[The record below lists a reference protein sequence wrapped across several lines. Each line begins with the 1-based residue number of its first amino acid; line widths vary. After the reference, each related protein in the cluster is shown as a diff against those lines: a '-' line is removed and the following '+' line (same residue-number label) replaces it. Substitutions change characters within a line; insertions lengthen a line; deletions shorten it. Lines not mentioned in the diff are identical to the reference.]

1 MPGVPDQVGLF
12 ISVPVFLAS
21 AVTVVLM
28 GIQLAKY
35 GDALATLTGWGRL
48 FVGSI
53 LVALATSLPELSNN
67 ITAVRIDEPE
77 LALGD
82 ILGSNMVN
90 ILVLAVVA
98 LMFGGK
104 KFLRQVAP
112 EQGYL
117 IVLAAI
123 LTGLSVLLA
132 TWHVAAP
139 GPLTQGHFWQIGFSS
154 IFLLV
159 VYVIGMRIVY
169 QHPPKS
175 QDEGDDDIGISLR
188 RAWVLF
194 GIVSLGVIVSGIFL
208 AQSSAWIA
216 ESTGLSSGALGI
228 LAVAMVTSMPE
239 VSATIGAARLGAADL
254 AVAGLYGS
262 CVFNITILAYA
273 DIFFRDGVIL
283 HFAAPEHF
291 VAGASAVSLIL
302 LGGLFIWG
310 RNRFSQPVI
319 IVGLVA
325 MVTVYLAGAA
335 WAAFLGVPD
344 AGGHAALLRSLPLS

>member
-1 MPGVPDQVGLF
+1 MPFVPAQVSLLA
-12 ISVPVFLAS
+12 SVPIFLAS
-21 AVTVVLM
+21 AVAVVFL
-28 GIQLAKY
+28 GVQLAKY

-67 ITAVRIDEPE
+67 ITAARIDEPE

-82 ILGSNMVN
+82 ALGSNMVN
-90 ILVLAVVA
+90 ILTLAVVA
-98 LMFGGK
+98 LLFGGRR
-104 KFLRQVAP
+104 FLRQVAP

-123 LTGLSVLLA
+123 MTGLAVMLA
-132 TWHVAAP
+132 AWHALAP
-139 GPLTQGHFWQIGFSS
+139 GPLTEAHLWQIGFSS

-169 QHPPKS
+169 GHRPAS
-175 QDEGDDDIGISLR
+175 QEEGEEDTGISLK

-216 ESTGLSSGALGI
+216 HSTGISSGIVGI
-228 LAVAMVTSMPE
+228 LAVSVVTSMPE

-254 AVAGLYGS
+254 AVAGVYGS
-262 CVFNITILAYA
+262 CVFNVTILSYA
-273 DIFFRDGVIL
+273 DIFFRNGVIL
-283 HFAAPEHF
+283 NFASPEHF
-291 VAGASAVSLIL
+291 VAGSIAVGLIL
-302 LGGLFIWG
+302 FGGLLIWA

-319 IVGLVA
+319 VTGLALIVV
-325 MVTVYLAGAA
+325 VYLLGATQVA
-335 WAAFLGVPD
+335 ILGVP
-344 AGGHAALLRSLPLS
+344 G

>member
-1 MPGVPDQVGLF
+1 MPGVPDQVSLLVSLP
-12 ISVPVFLAS
+12 IFLGS
-21 AVTVVLM
+21 AAAVIFL

-67 ITAVRIDEPE
+67 ITAARIDEPE

-82 ILGSNMVN
+82 LWGSNMVN
-90 ILVLAVVA
+90 ILTLAVVA

-104 KFLRQVAP
+104 RFLRQVAP

-123 LTGLSVLLA
+123 LTGLAVMLA
-132 TWHVAAP
+132 AWHSLAP
-139 GPLTQGHFWQIGFSS
+139 GPLTEGNFWQIGFSS

-159 VYVIGMRIVY
+159 VYLVGMRIVY
-169 QHPPKS
+169 RRRPES
-175 QDEGDDDIGISLR
+175 QDEGEDDVGISLR

-216 ESTGLSSGALGI
+216 ESTGISSGIVGI
-228 LAVAMVTSMPE
+228 LAVALVTSMPE
-239 VSATIGAARLGAADL
+239 VSATFGAARLGAADL
-254 AVAGLYGS
+254 AVAGVYGS
-262 CVFNITILAYA
+262 CVFNMTIVAYS
-273 DIFFRDGVIL
+273 DGFFRNGVIL
-283 HFAAPEHF
+283 NFAAPEHF
-291 VAGASAVSLIL
+291 VAGSIAVGLIL
-302 LGGLFIWG
+302 FGGLLIWG

-319 IVGLVA
+319 VTGLALVA
-325 MVTVYLAGAA
+325 AVYLAGAA
-335 WAAFLGVPD
+335 WAAILGAP
-344 AGGHAALLRSLPLS
+344 G